1 MTVGLVV
8 VTYDS
13 AALARRLVES
23 IAAQTRR
30 PDRLI
35 VVDNASRD
43 GTADAM
49 RQALAATTLP
59 AEFVALDRNTGFAA
73 ANNLAVARLDGCD
86 AVVLLNPDAFPEPA
100 WLARLEA
107 AALRHPDAASLASRL
122 MRDGQPGVLD
132 GAGDV
137 VHASG
142 IVWRHGHGRPLAD
155 VPDALVER
163 EVFAACAA
171 AAWYRRDAWVAAGGF
186 DERFFCFVE
195 DVDLGFRLRLAGATC
210 WYVPDAVVSHVGSA
224 VTGVDSPFAIYHG
237 HRNLTWM
244 FAKDMPASLLW
255 RWLPAHVGAAL
266 VGVPWFARRGRLGP
280 YLRAKRD
287 ALAGLPAM
295 WRSRDAVRRA
305 SPEARAA
312 IARLVDRRSLAT
324 RARERSQGAAGVST
338 TASLLDR
345 AAFQLAW
352 RLKPLARAVVPGA
365 ARQRIATTL
374 LTRAYRPEAR
384 RTAPSTS
391 FTSRPRGLNVLG
403 YLRAESGVA
412 EAARTTLRACR
423 AAGVPASAID
433 YARQAPSRLGE
444 VAPDGWPS
452 TAEYGVTLV
461 HLNADQCAF
470 AVVDHADALD
480 GRYRIGCWN
489 WELPEFPDRWPEA
502 EQSLDEVWAPSRFCA
517 EAFSRR
523 LKLPVTHMPYA
534 VDVPVPAGL
543 DRPALGLPADPFVFL
558 FVFDAFSV
566 PARKNPEAVIEAFA
580 RVRAATST
588 PVHLVLKV
596 INAASQPSL
605 ARTLADARARP
616 GITVIDRYLDRREL
630 NALLHA
636 CDAYVSLHRSEGFGF
651 TMAEA
656 MALGKPVVATG
667 WSGNMDFMSDAAA
680 CPVRYQLV
688 PLAES
693 YGPYAAGQ
701 TWADPDVTHAAELMT
716 RLATDRAWAA
726 GVGAR
731 AAAHM
736 RAQFAPQVVG
746 RRIGDRLDA
755 IYAAAASR

>member
-1 MTVGLVV
+1 MTIGLVV

-13 AALARRLVES
+13 AALVARLIDA

-35 VVDNASRD
+35 VVDNASPD
-43 GTADAM
+43 GTADAL
-49 RQALAATTLP
+49 RGALAGTDLH
-59 AEFVALDRNTGFAA
+59 AEVLALDRNTGFAA

-86 AVVLLNPDAFPEPA
+86 AVVLLNPDAFPEPD

-107 AALRHPDAASLASRL
+107 AAARHPDAASLASRL

-142 IVWRHGHGRPLAD
+142 LVWRHGHGRPLAD
-155 VPDALVER
+155 VPEALVER
-163 EVFAACAA
+163 EVCTACAA
-171 AAWYRRDAWVAAGGF
+171 AAWYRRDAWQVAGGF
-186 DERFFCFVE
+186 DERFFCYVE
-195 DVDLGFRLRLAGATC
+195 DVDLGVRLRLAGGTC

-244 FAKDMPASLLW
+244 VAKDMPASLLW
-255 RWLPAHVGAAL
+255 RSLPAHVGASIA
-266 VGVPWFARRGRLGP
+266 GVLWFARRGRLAP

-287 ALAGLPAM
+287 GVAGLPAM

-305 SPEARAA
+305 TPEARASL
-312 IARLVDRRSLAT
+312 ARLIDRRSLLA
-324 RARERSQGAAGVST
+324 RLRERRRVTAASSSGSV
-338 TASLLDR
+338 LDR
-345 AAFQLAW
+345 LVFQLAW
-352 RLKPLARAVVPGA
+352 RVKPMARALVPGA
-365 ARQRIATTL
+365 VRQRIAATL
-374 LTRAYRPEAR
+374 LRRAYRPEAR
-384 RTAPSTS
+384 RAAAPAT
-391 FTSRPRGLNVLG
+391 FATRPRGLNVLG

-423 AAGVPASAID
+423 AAGVPAAAIE

-444 VAPDGWPS
+444 AAPQGWPS
-452 TAEYGVTLV
+452 TPDFGVTLV

-470 AVVDHADALD
+470 AVVDHADALA

-502 EQSLDEVWAPSRFCA
+502 ERSLDEVWAPSRFCA
-517 EAFSRR
+517 DAFSRR
-523 LKLPVTHMPYA
+523 LSIPVTHMPYA
-534 VDVPVPAGL
+534 VDVPVPAGI
-543 DRPALGLPADPFVFL
+543 DREALGLPRDPFLFL

-566 PARKNPEAVIEAFA
+566 PARKNPEAVLEAFA
-580 RVRAATST
+580 RVQAATAA

-596 INAASQPSL
+596 INAASQPAL
-605 ARTLADARARP
+605 ARTLDAARTRP
-616 GITVIDRYLDRREL
+616 GVTVIDRYLDRREL
-630 NALLHA
+630 NALLQA

-667 WSGNMDFMSDAAA
+667 WSGNMDFMSEATA
-680 CPVRYQLV
+680 CPVRYRLV

-701 TWADPDVTHAAELMT
+701 TWAEPDLAHAAGLMT

-726 GVGAR
+726 DLGAR

-736 RAQFAPQVVG
+736 GEHFAPAVIG
-746 RRIGDRLDA
+746 KRIGARIDA
-755 IYAAAASR
+755 ILASAASR

>member
-13 AALARRLVES
+13 AAMMPRLVDA
-23 IAAQTRR
+23 IAGQTRR
-30 PDRLI
+30 PDRVI

-43 GTADAM
+43 GTADVA
-49 RQALAATTLP
+49 RQAFASTTLAA
-59 AEFVALDRNTGFAA
+59 EIVALDRNTGFAA

-86 AVVLLNPDAFPEPA
+86 AVALLNPDAFPEPA
-100 WLARLEA
+100 WLERLEA
-107 AALRHPDAASLASRL
+107 AVARHPDAASLASRL
-122 MRDGQPGVLD
+122 MRDGHPGVLD

-142 IVWRHGHGRPLAD
+142 IVWRHGHGRALVD
-155 VPDALVER
+155 VPEALVER

-171 AAWYRRDAWVAAGGF
+171 AAWYRRQAWIAAGGF
-186 DERFFCFVE
+186 DERFFCYVE
-195 DVDLGFRLRLAGATC
+195 DVDLGFRLRLTGASC

-255 RWLPAHVGAAL
+255 RSLPAHVGATLAGL
-266 VGVPWFARRGRLGP
+266 PWFAARGRLGS

-312 IARLVDRRSLAT
+312 IARLLDRRSLAS
-324 RARERSQGAAGVST
+324 RARERAPGAAAPS
-338 TASLLDR
+338 SLLDR
-345 AAFQLAW
+345 AVFRLAW

-365 ARQRIATTL
+365 VRQRLASTL
-374 LTRAYRPEAR
+374 FARAYRPDAQP
-384 RTAPSTS
+384 TTPSVS
-391 FTSRPRGLNVLG
+391 FAARPRGLNVLG

-423 AAGVPASAID
+423 AAGVPASAIE

-452 TAEYGVTLV
+452 TPTYGVTLV
-461 HLNADQCAF
+461 HLNADQSAF

-480 GRYRIGCWN
+480 GRYRIGGWN

-502 EQSLDEVWAPSRFCA
+502 EQGLDEVWAPSRFCA
-517 EAFSRR
+517 EAFARR
-523 LKLPVTHMPYA
+523 LAIPVTHMPYA
-534 VDVPVPAGL
+534 VDVPRPAALDRAALGVPAE
-543 DRPALGLPADPFVFL
+543 PFLFL

-588 PVHLVLKV
+588 PVQLVLKV
-596 INAASQPSL
+596 INAASQPAL
-605 ARTLADARARP
+605 VRTLEAARAEP
-616 GITVIDRYLDRREL
+616 GVTVIDRYLDRRDL
-630 NALLHA
+630 NALLQA
-636 CDAYVSLHRSEGFGF
+636 SDAYVSLHRSEGFGF

-667 WSGNMDFMSDAAA
+667 WSGNMDFMSDATA
-680 CPVRYQLV
+680 CPVRYRLV
-688 PLAES
+688 PLAAS

-701 TWADPDVTHAAELMT
+701 TWADPDVAHAAALMT
-716 RLATDRAWAA
+716 RLASDRAWAA
-726 GVGAR
+726 DVGAR

-736 RAQFAPQVVG
+736 RQHFAPVVVG
-746 RRIGDRLDA
+746 RRISDRLDA
-755 IYAAAASR
+755 IYATAARR

>member
-1 MTVGLVV
+1 MTIGLVV
-8 VTYDS
+8 VTYES
-13 AALARRLVES
+13 ATLVPRLVAA

-30 PDRLI
+30 PDRVL
-35 VVDNASRD
+35 VVDNASGD
-43 GTADAM
+43 GTVDAL
-49 RQALAATTLP
+49 RRAFATTPLP
-59 AEFVALDRNTGFAA
+59 AEVIALDRNTGFAA
-73 ANNLAVARLDGCD
+73 ANNLAVTRLDDCD

-107 AALRHPDAASLASRL
+107 AAARHPDAVSLASRL
-122 MRDGQPGVLD
+122 MRDGHPGVLD

-142 IVWRHGHGRPLAD
+142 IVWRHGHGRALAD
-155 VPDALVER
+155 VPDALIER

-171 AAWYRRDAWVAAGGF
+171 AAWYRRDAWIAAGGF

-195 DVDLGFRLRLAGATC
+195 DVDLGFRLRLAGGAC

-224 VTGVDSPFAIYHG
+224 VTGVDSPFAVYHG

-255 RWLPAHVGAAL
+255 RALPAHLGAAL
-266 VGVPWFARRGRLGP
+266 AGLPLFAQRGRLAP

-295 WRSRDAVRRA
+295 WRSRDAVHRA
-305 SPEARAA
+305 SPAAVAA
-312 IARLVDRRSLAT
+312 IARLIDRRSLVS
-324 RARERSQGAAGVST
+324 RLRERRLATAAPRPA
-338 TASLLDR
+338 ASRLDR
-345 AAFQLAW
+345 ATFQIAW
-352 RLKPLARAVVPGA
+352 RLKPLARAIVPGA
-365 ARQRIATTL
+365 VRQRVAAAL
-374 LTRAYRPEAR
+374 LRRAYRPEAR
-384 RTAPSTS
+384 AATSSTALT
-391 FTSRPRGLNVLG
+391 TRPRGLNVLG

-433 YARQAPSRLGE
+433 YARQGPSRLGE
-444 VAPDGWPS
+444 AAPDGWPA
-452 TAEYGVTLV
+452 TPDFAVTLV

-517 EAFSRR
+517 DAFARR
-523 LKLPVTHMPYA
+523 LRIPVTHMPYA

-543 DRPALGLPADPFVFL
+543 DRVALGLPRDPFLFL

-566 PARKNPEAVIEAFA
+566 PARKNPEAVLEAFA
-580 RVRAATST
+580 RVQAATST

-596 INAASQPSL
+596 INAASQPAL
-605 ARTLADARARP
+605 ARTLDAARTRP
-616 GITVIDRYLDRREL
+616 GVTVIDRYLDRREL
-630 NALLHA
+630 NALLQA

-667 WSGNMDFMSDAAA
+667 WSGNMDFMSDATA
-680 CPVRYQLV
+680 CPVRYRLV

-701 TWADPDVTHAAELMT
+701 TWADPDVAHAAELMT

-726 GVGAR
+726 DLGGR

-736 RAQFAPQVVG
+736 RAQFAPAVIG

-755 IYAAAASR
+755 ILAAASR